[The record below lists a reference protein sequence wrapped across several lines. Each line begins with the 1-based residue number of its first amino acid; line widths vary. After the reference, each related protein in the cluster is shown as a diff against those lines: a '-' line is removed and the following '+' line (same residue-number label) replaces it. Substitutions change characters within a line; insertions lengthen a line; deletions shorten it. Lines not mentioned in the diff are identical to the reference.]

1 MVAPDAPPAE
11 LPDAAIEDRLALGGR
26 SLRQHAARGTLVN
39 AGFLIGL
46 SALGLL
52 KGFVVAAFLTR
63 TDYGLW
69 GALLVGLGTLVWLKD
84 VGVADR
90 YVQQDEPD
98 QRAAFELAFT
108 LELALNGLLALLL
121 LAALPVLALIYG
133 RFDLIPPGLAL
144 ILVVPA
150 AALQAPL
157 WIYYRRMA
165 FMRQRR
171 LQAVD
176 PLVSFA
182 VTIGLAVAG
191 AGVWSLVVGA
201 LAGSWSA
208 AAVAVRSSPYP
219 LRLRWDRRALRSYV
233 SFSWPLLVAAL
244 GSLVVAQGSMIG
256 GARLAGIAGA
266 GAIALAASISQWT
279 DRVDGILTSTLY
291 PAICAVRQRTDLLF
305 ESFVKSNR
313 LTLMWGLPF
322 GIGLTLFGPD
332 LVHLVLGRRW
342 DPAIVLIQVF
352 GAAAAINHVAF
363 NWTAYFRAVGDTR
376 PMAVASVATAIAF
389 LGAALP
395 LLALDGLP
403 GFAIGMAIVTAAG
416 IAVRTYYL
424 KRLFR
429 GYRALGHL
437 LRAVAPTVPAAGVV
451 LALRALEAGQ
461 RSGAQAAWELA
472 VYLAVTA
479 LATWALER
487 RLLREAAGYLRRAG
501 LAQS

>member
-11 LPDAAIEDRLALGGR
+11 LPDAALEDRLALGGR

-39 AGFLIGL
+39 AGFLIAL
-46 SALGLL
+46 SGLGLL

-63 TDYGLW
+63 TEYGLW

-144 ILVVPA
+144 ILLLPA
-150 AALQAPL
+150 TALQAPL

-165 FMRQRR
+165 FVRQRT

-182 VTIGLAVAG
+182 VTIGLAIAG
-191 AGVWSLVVGA
+191 AGLWSLVLGA
-201 LAGSWSA
+201 LAGSWCA

-219 LRLRWDRRALRSYV
+219 PRLRWDRQALRSYV
-233 SFSWPLLVAAL
+233 RFSWPLLVAAL

-291 PAICAVRQRTDLLF
+291 PAICAVRHRTDLLF

-322 GIGLTLFGPD
+322 GIALTLFGPD
-332 LVHLVLGRRW
+332 LVHFVLGRRW

-376 PMAVASVATAIAF
+376 PMAVANVATAVVF

-424 KRLFR
+424 ERLFR
-429 GYRALGHL
+429 GYRALAHL
-437 LRAVAPTVPAAGVV
+437 VRAVAPTVPAAGAV
-451 LALRALEAGQ
+451 LALRALETGP
-461 RSGAQAAWELA
+461 RSGPQAAWELA

-487 RLLREAAGYLRRAG
+487 RLLREAAGYLRRAAP
-501 LAQS
+501 AQS